1 MKKNNYFL
9 LSFILILGIS
19 CNKKKTEVKQPVEQ
33 ELVETVVDTIPKVE
47 ELVVEEPPKK
57 APEIRYTV
65 QIGSFRTYGQSF
77 EKIPNVIVYYKD
89 GLTKYGSGNFPK
101 IRQAIN
107 HMYDIEE
114 SYPDSFVQALKDG
127 EPISIKEAEA
137 LQ

>member
-33 ELVETVVDTIPKVE
+33 EVVETVVDTIPKVE
-47 ELVVEEPPKK
+47 ELVVEEP
-57 APEIRYTV
+57 PEIRYTV